1 MSPQLD
7 RPPPPY
13 LQIVEHYRDRI
24 RDGRLEDGERLP
36 STRQL
41 AQEWR
46 VAHAT
51 AAKVLST
58 LRTEGLVRAVSGGA
72 GGTLVHSGVPDDPDD
87 PINRG
92 HGLHHLVRTATGEP
106 RIVSADVEPRPPAH
120 VAQALGLAAGA
131 AAIRRRQVLAAG
143 EVPQSAST
151 GWFAAD
157 LGAAAPALLLDE
169 RVPGGT
175 AAYVARCTGRVL
187 GSGRDEIRIVPAD
200 PGTAATLA
208 VDEGSSVLLT
218 RSWVLDR
225 DGGVVEFGECV
236 SVPALPLAYEYA
248 LA

>member
-1 MSPQLD
+1 MPPQLD

-13 LQIVEHYRDRI
+13 QQIVEHYRDRI
-24 RDGRLEDGERLP
+24 RDGRLGDGDRLP

-58 LRTEGLVRAVSGGA
+58 LRTEGLVTSVSGGA
-72 GGTLVHSGVPDDPDD
+72 GGTLVRTADHGDPAD
-87 PINRG
+87 PINRS
-92 HGLHHLVRTATGEP
+92 HGLHHVTRPAPGEP
-106 RIVSADVEPRPPAH
+106 RIVSADVEPYPPAH
-120 VAQALGLAAGA
+120 VTEALGLGPGT
-131 AAIRRRQVLAAG
+131 AAIRRRQVVTARD
-143 EVPQSAST
+143 VPLSAST
-151 GWFAAD
+151 GWFAGSLAGDAPD
-157 LGAAAPALLLDE
+157 LLRTE

-175 AAYVARCTGRVL
+175 AAYVARCTGRAL
-187 GSGRDEIRIVPAD
+187 ATGRDEIRIVPAD
-200 PGTAATLA
+200 PTTAATLA
-208 VDEGSSVLLT
+208 VDEGTSVLLT

-248 LA
+248 LT